1 MFSANSAYSQ
11 FRNVWAI
18 LYKTRLLI
26 GFTFCLWIVFQLSF
40 IQAKLHQYFASWA
53 ITLIPTYL
61 IIVLA
66 FGMQLFVSSMSKMK
80 TFSCEN
86 LTVIASLIS
95 FTVLLILVTI
105 KLERPDSMD
114 YFAALLPSTI
124 IFLIIS
130 LSYLIRMISG
140 LETDTMEYTDG
151 TYERMKS
158 DLQDY

>member
-66 FGMQLFVSSMSKMK
+66 FGMQMFVSSMSKMK
-80 TFSCEN
+80 IFSCEN
-86 LTVIASLIS
+86 LTVIGSLIS
-95 FTVLLILVTI
+95 FTVLLILITI

-140 LETDTMEYTDG
+140 LETDTMEYVDG